1 MKVLVTGGTG
11 FAGKNVIKFLIDRNH
26 QPLCIV
32 RDTNKLLNSFD
43 NKYHAKI
50 LSEEIKKTEDLSSE
64 HFREIIENNDIN
76 TIVHIAAIA
85 REYSSILWQK
95 YYETNVRWTKELA
108 LGFINSKIEHNRF
121 IYISSVGVY
130 GTIPKICP
138 ANEKTPYNPDGKYHK
153 SKMMAEKEL
162 IRLKEEKKLPLVIL
176 RPSIMYGV
184 GDYGFLYKLF
194 KLTKKGVYPLTTKN
208 CKIHLLDLDTFAKS
222 IEAVMRSSKKTGS
235 YIYNVANKNPVDMKE
250 LLEFIKIYTGGKYIS
265 VPSILIS
272 FLEYLSRIHPAF
284 NIKFKL
290 INENWYYDVSHIEK
304 DFEVDLSDTYTNLKK
319 YVTWYIGELNGNK

>member
-1 MKVLVTGGTG
+1 MKILVTGGTG
-11 FAGKNVIKFLIDRNH
+11 FAGKNVIKSLIDKNH
-26 QPLCIV
+26 KPLCIV
-32 RDTNKLLNSFD
+32 RDTNKLLNLFD

-50 LSEEIKKTEDLSSE
+50 LCEEIKELENSTSKD
-64 HFREIIENNDIN
+64 FREVIESNNVD

-85 REYSSILWQK
+85 REYPSTSWQK
-95 YYETNVRWTKELA
+95 YLDVNVKWTKELA

-138 ANEKTPYNPDGKYHK
+138 ANENTPYNPDGKYHK

-162 IRLKEEKKLPLVIL
+162 IRLKEAKKLPLIIL

-194 KLTKKGVYPLTTKN
+194 KLTRKGVYPLTTKN
-208 CKIHLLDLDTFAKS
+208 YKIHLLDLDTFAKS
-222 IEAVMRSSKKTGS
+222 IEAVVRSSKGTGS
-235 YIYNVANKNPVDMKE
+235 FIYNVADKNPVDVKE
-250 LLEFIKIYTGGKYIS
+250 LLEFIKSYTGGKYIS

-272 FLEYLSRIHPAF
+272 FLEYLSRINPAF

-304 DFEVDLSDTYTNLKK
+304 DFELNFSDTYTNLKK
-319 YVTWYIGELNGNK
+319 YVTWYMGEINGNK